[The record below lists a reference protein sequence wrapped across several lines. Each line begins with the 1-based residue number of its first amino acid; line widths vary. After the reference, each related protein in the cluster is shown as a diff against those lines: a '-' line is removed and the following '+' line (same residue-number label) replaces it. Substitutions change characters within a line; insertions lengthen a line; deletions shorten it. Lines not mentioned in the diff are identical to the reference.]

1 MKTIYLSRENPTLL
15 DVLAL
20 ADEDNIILRTQEGRE
35 FVLAE
40 VNDFSRE
47 VELVRQHQELMG
59 FLGQR
64 SRETKTYTLKEARE
78 RLDLQ

>member
-20 ADEDNIILRTQEGRE
+20 ADKDNVILRTEEGRE

-47 VELVRQHQELMG
+47 VELVRQHQELME

-64 SRETKTYTLKEARE
+64 SRVTKTYTLKEARQG
-78 RLDLQ
+78 LDLQ